1 MSAASATPSSL
12 PELWT
17 ELPTQ
22 VRAFLITIAFAFVA
36 YKTYGRK
43 WCTRSFGDIDLFCW
57 TLYITAAIQALQF
70 HCRIPWVPI
79 AHNPHTI
86 SLAMIA
92 LGRWIAAQPQIKKEE
107 DEPLRLALQVAA
119 LVTLSV
125 LLIFCAI
132 TYIEYIGAD
141 AIAYIVKP
149 LFAYRDEVE
158 CCTFG
163 FCI

>member
-1 MSAASATPSSL
+1 MSVSSATSSVL

-17 ELPTQ
+17 GLPTR
-22 VRAFLITIAFAFVA
+22 VRAFLITIAFAFLA
-36 YKTYGRK
+36 YKAYGLKLR
-43 WCTRSFGDIDLFCW
+43 TRSFGDIDLFCW
-57 TLYITAAIQALQF
+57 TLYATAAIQALQF
-70 HCRIPWVPI
+70 HCRIPWIPM

-92 LGRWIAAQPQIKKEE
+92 LGRWFAAQPPLKKDE
-107 DEPLRLALQVAA
+107 DEPLRLTLNIAA
-119 LVTLSV
+119 VVCLAV
-125 LLIFCAI
+125 LGIFCML
-132 TYIEYIGAD
+132 TYIEYIAAD